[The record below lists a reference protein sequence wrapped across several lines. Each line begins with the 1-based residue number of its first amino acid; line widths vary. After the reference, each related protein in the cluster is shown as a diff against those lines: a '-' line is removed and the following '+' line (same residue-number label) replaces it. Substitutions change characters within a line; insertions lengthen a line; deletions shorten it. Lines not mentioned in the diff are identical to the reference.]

1 MPKFSNR
8 TSHEIRQ
15 WIKLMP
21 KLIHYGQVGF
31 EFTKTSATWLGNKV
45 FRKTNESRPDLSN
58 LKDLKRDD

>member
-1 MPKFSNR
+1 
-8 TSHEIRQ
+8 
-15 WIKLMP
+15 MP